1 MVVEAFVISRPLAVF
16 DLDGTVADTRHRL
29 HFVEARP
36 RDWDAF
42 FAAAAQDAP
51 LAEGVELAR
60 TSAEAH
66 EVVYMTGRP
75 ERCRRDTVDWLDR
88 HGLPAGRLLMR
99 AERDRRPARVAK
111 PELLRKLARGR
122 TVAMVVDDDALVC
135 DAYQA
140 AGFRVIR
147 ADWMPSSRA
156 LRQAQNA
163 AGRT

>member
-29 HFVEARP
+29 HFVEASP

-42 FAAAAQDAP
+42 FAAATRDAP

-60 TSAEAH
+60 SSAEAH
-66 EVVYMTGRP
+66 EVVYLTGRP

-111 PELLRKLARGR
+111 PALLRKLARGR

-135 DAYQA
+135 DAYRA

-147 ADWMPSSRA
+147 ADWMPPSQT
-156 LRQAQNA
+156 LRQAQHD